1 MVHRKFSI
9 VKKKQMMQSVHL
21 EIILEK
27 LRSKVIDFQK
37 CCSWGNLEIWKS
49 ALIQE

>member
-9 VKKKQMMQSVHL
+9 VKKKMMQSVHL